1 MSLKYYLFSGLM
13 VFLCSLQTFGQQ
25 KVLKGEQARNKIK
38 QAQEIVVDE
47 TSTPRFI
54 KFRPEIT
61 QDSVPNL
68 KALLNLSASEEL
80 KFSSRRVDQKGVGH
94 TRYKQTFQG
103 VEVFGAEYIV
113 HTRGNRMLS
122 ANGNI
127 VRDLNVRTTPVLS
140 EQEALQV
147 ALDHIGAQ
155 SYMWENENQERFLKQ
170 ESKDPNS
177 TYYPKGKLLISSP
190 GYHKGSN
197 KELVYQFNIY
207 AESPLGRYNIE
218 VDAITGEV
226 MNFYNK
232 LHHVTQ
238 PGTGVSMYDGTVD
251 ILVDFNGSEY
261 SLSEETRGIHTY
273 DLLNG
278 TNYGSAVSMTD
289 PDNHFETTR
298 NQAGVSAHFGAEV
311 TYDYFLDNFGRN
323 SYDDSGADINS
334 YVHYSTNYFN
344 AFWDGFRMTYGDGD
358 GVRASALVSL
368 DIVGHEIT
376 HAVTEHSA
384 GLVYSYESGALNES
398 FSDIFGQSI
407 EFVNF
412 PETASWNLADQIYFD
427 GVSMIRSMSNP
438 NSQGQPDTYL
448 GDLWFTGSADNGGVH
463 YNSGVQ
469 NYWYYLLVEGGSGT
483 NDFGYN
489 FNVSSIGLEAAQQIA
504 YRNLTIYLT
513 PISGYNDARVGAEQ
527 SAIDLFGFGSFE
539 HLAVVEA
546 WNAVGVPAAEPMLV
560 VSGSTNF
567 GNTPIGFE
575 ATLKLQFSNIGT
587 GLLVINDINSN
598 NDVFV
603 AEDTSF
609 SIPEST
615 SRNLNISFSPSA
627 VGDTSAYFT
636 IFANTDTTSI
646 FLSGSGV
653 LPPVM
658 TVSPSLITETL
669 NTGDLAEH
677 YVTIDNSA
685 GESDLSFSIDIKTS
699 TSSPISAINLD
710 QIVPIASKSKPHH
723 YLSDV
728 SQSAEDYHYGK
739 PVGPVQGK
747 LFATNSASNTI
758 IQFDPSDGTVINSFA
773 SPDNIDGPDG
783 LAYDGDY
790 LYQISTFGTSRIFR
804 LGPEDGAVLDSIS
817 IPGLGSVDG
826 LGHSGQNLYATNY
839 SLGVIYKIDF
849 DAAIVTEVIDLGLPF
864 GGGISYGG
872 TRNTVFVADFNVIYE
887 IDPETSTLIS
897 QSSGFGTI
905 YGLGYSEELSL
916 LFIADV
922 GTGQIR
928 ALNPDTWE
936 TVYSFTAPNLT
947 SLAADENSFTKWLT
961 TEIES
966 GEIPPGESL
975 NIPFQLNASNLFGG
989 DYHANIFIHG
999 NDPANTMDSISVEL
1013 TVNGVPIV
1021 NLDQDTLIFQ
1031 DTFIGGADTEIL
1043 EIENAG
1049 TDKLNVQLV
1058 FEDDIFSSDSTSFS
1072 LAPLKSASL
1081 DIFFQPV
1088 TSVDYNRELLVVTND
1103 ESNDTIRIRLLG
1115 TGLEPPV
1122 ISVLPD
1128 SIGVDLFTGD
1138 SISQSIT
1145 IGNTDGGNPL
1155 IWEAEIKYKL
1165 EETALYGLNK
1175 HSIQYQMDKSSANQG
1190 MGKIGPLDMTTL
1202 NSLDG
1207 STEILAWIGFADFS
1221 REYPNTLNA
1230 ISQYY
1235 TNFSVDTT
1243 SATNPIGLSDL
1254 LADKDVFLIPEQES
1268 GSVSFFQSMGSSWA
1282 LVLEDFVSRGGAII
1296 LCGSAYGA
1304 HEILN
1309 TSGLMSMSQGINLN
1323 TYVMTVEDTL
1333 HRITAGLP
1341 GYIVGQNATFGM
1353 NIQDESE
1360 QLVTYNGYAAVA
1372 YKEVGRGFITYLGY
1386 DYYNYDDHAAR
1397 MIANAVSYGGAMNG
1411 WLNLE
1416 IDADTLAVGETQTF
1430 DAEMNAK
1437 GLFGGLYQADIII
1450 SNNDP
1455 LNPEIIIPVSMD
1467 VTGVPMINVETDSL
1481 DFGYTYTGYQDSMF
1495 LSIVNEGTDV
1505 LEISLF
1511 FADEEFLSAEGEITI
1526 PAQEYYELKVFF
1538 DPDVAGILQSDL
1550 LVISNDSNNDSVY
1563 VVLTGHAID
1572 PPVMVIEPDSLDEE
1586 LFSGSTSTQY
1596 ITIDNSAGGSDL
1608 IWDADFSLDL
1618 EESSLYVKHSASI
1631 GSEESY
1637 VEGDQGLARVAPIS
1651 MVVINN
1657 LGGSKNILA
1666 LTTYADFSREY
1677 PNTLNAIAQYY
1688 TDFNTVTTNTT
1699 DPFELD
1705 SLLDVSDIFLIPE
1718 QEGGS
1723 TSYFQ
1728 SLGVSWADVLHDFL
1742 SRGGSIIICG
1752 SDNGSEEIVDSGG
1765 LMSIGSLGGFSSGT
1779 LIVEDQTHFITEG
1792 LPGSISALNATFSAT
1807 MPESASEHLVTYAGD
1822 VVVGTKPYGKGQ
1834 INYIGFDY
1842 YNYDDAA
1849 ARLIAN
1855 TVANTGRNLQWLS
1868 LENTS
1873 DTIPAGSSSEL
1884 IVSFDA
1890 SGQYA
1895 GGYDATISIASNDPA
1910 QSVFNVPVHLDVIGA
1925 PNILLVQDTLI
1936 FNDTY
1941 VGYGDS
1947 LMLEIVNDGTD
1958 SLFLTIIPQNPG
1970 FSTGYD
1976 SLYIL
1981 PGESEGV
1988 NVFFHPA
1995 DPISYDTHLLIISN
2009 DPDDDSL
2016 YVNLI
2021 GQGVAP
2027 PVISITPDSVSDAV
2041 FSNDSTIQSLTIDN
2055 TLGGSVLNY
2064 SITLLEKGTFESGII
2079 HHQAFEGEVLVETP
2093 KVEPILI
2100 EKKTYSPDWE
2110 RNPHSTISG
2119 NSVELEDVK
2128 TSLDSGFWEI
2138 SSLIPSRYNFS
2149 GGETGTG
2156 ISDGGNDM
2164 YDGGNYLST
2173 NFGGSIEYTNGS
2185 LQSSPYLANKDYF
2198 TAKYP
2203 GLFVLAAEISEIDF
2217 FTINGNLGAD
2227 GGGSVD
2233 ESVLQVSK
2241 GGRRFL
2247 GFVKRVYNAG
2257 DPSVN
2262 HLIIVEDNDIVNHEI
2277 TTNTNDDYHQVNNL
2291 EGIDRLY
2298 YLLYAGSSGLY
2309 IDDSTALVIMNQFL
2323 DVINE
2328 GDNWLSL
2335 NKYEGSIQAGET
2347 EDLDLTFNA
2356 SGLYGGLYEKDLLV
2370 QSNDPANN
2378 DIIVPVSLTV
2388 IGAPDIV
2395 ASTETIDFGN
2405 RYTGSV
2411 TTKTFTVSNEGTDT
2425 LFVSDIVNA
2434 NAFIDVDIT
2443 DFELAPEE
2451 AIEIAV
2457 TYSPALEDSLITHL
2471 FIESNDPNQSSLQ
2484 ITLVGNA
2491 IDPPVMSTS
2500 PDSVG
2505 VSLYTGQQTTETIT
2519 IDNTSGGSILEVT
2532 VEFDY
2537 LNRIAPEVQFVSSDI
2552 SSSITGAAT
2561 IISGINQV
2569 GTGIGDSLNIAIYGQ
2584 GYGVR
2589 SLLESFGYRVEIVS
2603 DADIQEGDLD
2613 NFEVL
2618 VMMRRQTLAPPDG
2631 IEEKILNFLSQDKL
2645 LITEW
2650 SSSSLLFSE
2659 VGPNPYYVVTPQWEW
2674 FEGTVGH
2681 GFDVARDNPIYH
2693 TDTSHPV
2700 LFELPD
2706 PFSADDGTQFFFT
2719 LSGYNTLDLHEI
2731 ANYNGHGGNWPA
2743 IVSGEYG
2750 GGQVLM
2756 LFFDAADNP
2765 EGTQQLWYNAVNLAK
2780 INPDWVSIESST
2792 LSIPAGAKM
2801 ETELN
2806 FNAYS
2811 LAEGPYRTNLKVYSN
2826 DPANSEVII
2835 PIAMDVIAASDIELD
2850 VEELGF
2856 GDVLVGASISRSIIV
2871 HNYGSAPLNLESIYS
2886 DRADFLVTHFPSAI
2900 EPGGQGIVQ
2909 LEFRP
2914 ISSGHIPGVLTIES
2928 NDIDEGSIS
2937 IDLYGTGVP
2946 PPVIEVTPVTI
2957 SEHLIRGESVTRE
2970 LVISNEAGNSPLFYH
2985 FSDTNISWLTFSP
2998 ASDSV
3003 DAGGQSLV
3011 DMYISTDQLEIG
3023 HYTVPIKI
3031 SSNDPNTPTV
3041 EVPLHLRVS
3050 GIPDIGISVSSIS
3063 FGEVI
3068 VGDTA
3073 LAVVEITN
3081 TGPDTLKIND
3091 ITITD
3096 NQFLSGLGSNE
3107 IPPYDTTTLTLSFAP
3122 QMSGLIMS
3130 EISIVSNDPNE
3141 SVLSIQV
3148 QGEGVIINVA
3158 PIVHDQEFEVPENS
3172 PAGYIIGKV
3181 EALDPNGDNVTFSL
3195 TDESSVGT
3203 LEITE
3208 TGEIVVS
3215 NPEALDFESNSHFV
3229 FTVVVSDGQLQDSA
3243 LVSITVLDVNERP
3256 SIYDQSFEVNEN
3268 SPDGFQIGSVIGDD
3282 LDGDLLSFSIV
3293 SGNTQDAV
3301 TLNSQGILSINDSSF
3316 FNFETHHTLSLVVE
3330 VSDGALKDSANM
3342 TIIILDVEEPVNHA
3356 PVILDQIFTVKE
3368 NADSGHEIGQVIAS
3382 DEDDDELSFYIISGN
3397 DFGTFG
3403 LDPTTGILTLT
3414 NPEGSDFIANSTI
3427 SFIVEVSDGE
3437 ASDLAIVNIAI
3448 AEEEVVLSVD
3458 ENTLTLK
3465 VYPNPTSG
3473 FINISGE
3480 EMIKSVELIG
3490 GSGQRLMF
3498 SVGINSHNHRLDV
3511 KTMPA
3516 GVYYLVVEDQAGK
3529 NIKRVIIE

>member
-1 MSLKYYLFSGLM
+1 M
-13 VFLCSLQTFGQQ
+13 
-25 KVLKGEQARNKIK
+25 
-38 QAQEIVVDE
+38 D
-47 TSTPRFI
+47 
-54 KFRPEIT
+54 
-61 QDSVPNL
+61 
-68 KALLNLSASEEL
+68 
-80 KFSSRRVDQKGVGH
+80 
-94 TRYKQTFQG
+94 
-103 VEVFGAEYIV
+103 
-113 HTRGNRMLS
+113 
-122 ANGNI
+122 
-127 VRDLNVRTTPVLS
+127 
-140 EQEALQV
+140 
-147 ALDHIGAQ
+147 
-155 SYMWENENQERFLKQ
+155 
-170 ESKDPNS
+170 
-177 TYYPKGKLLISSP
+177 
-190 GYHKGSN
+190 
-197 KELVYQFNIY
+197 
-207 AESPLGRYNIE
+207 
-218 VDAITGEV
+218 
-226 MNFYNK
+226 
-232 LHHVTQ
+232 
-238 PGTGVSMYDGTVD
+238 
-251 ILVDFNGSEY
+251 
-261 SLSEETRGIHTY
+261 
-273 DLLNG
+273 
-278 TNYGSAVSMTD
+278 
-289 PDNHFETTR
+289 
-298 NQAGVSAHFGAEV
+298 
-311 TYDYFLDNFGRN
+311 
-323 SYDDSGADINS
+323 
-334 YVHYSTNYFN
+334 
-344 AFWDGFRMTYGDGD
+344 
-358 GVRASALVSL
+358 
-368 DIVGHEIT
+368 
-376 HAVTEHSA
+376 
-384 GLVYSYESGALNES
+384 
-398 FSDIFGQSI
+398 
-407 EFVNF
+407 
-412 PETASWNLADQIYFD
+412 
-427 GVSMIRSMSNP
+427 
-438 NSQGQPDTYL
+438 
-448 GDLWFTGSADNGGVH
+448 
-463 YNSGVQ
+463 
-469 NYWYYLLVEGGSGT
+469 
-483 NDFGYN
+483 
-489 FNVSSIGLEAAQQIA
+489 
-504 YRNLTIYLT
+504 
-513 PISGYNDARVGAEQ
+513 
-527 SAIDLFGFGSFE
+527 
-539 HLAVVEA
+539 
-546 WNAVGVPAAEPMLV
+546 
-560 VSGSTNF
+560 
-567 GNTPIGFE
+567 
-575 ATLKLQFSNIGT
+575 
-587 GLLVINDINSN
+587 
-598 NDVFV
+598 
-603 AEDTSF
+603 
-609 SIPEST
+609 
-615 SRNLNISFSPSA
+615 
-627 VGDTSAYFT
+627 
-636 IFANTDTTSI
+636 
-646 FLSGSGV
+646 
-653 LPPVM
+653 
-658 TVSPSLITETL
+658 
-669 NTGDLAEH
+669 
-677 YVTIDNSA
+677 
-685 GESDLSFSIDIKTS
+685 
-699 TSSPISAINLD
+699 
-710 QIVPIASKSKPHH
+710 
-723 YLSDV
+723 
-728 SQSAEDYHYGK
+728 
-739 PVGPVQGK
+739 
-747 LFATNSASNTI
+747 
-758 IQFDPSDGTVINSFA
+758 
-773 SPDNIDGPDG
+773 
-783 LAYDGDY
+783 
-790 LYQISTFGTSRIFR
+790 
-804 LGPEDGAVLDSIS
+804 PEDGTVLDSIS
-817 IPGLGSVDG
+817 ISGLGNVDG

-887 IDPETSTLIS
+887 INPETSTLIS

-905 YGLGYSEELSL
+905 YGLGYSNELNL
-916 LFIADV
+916 LFVADV

-936 TVYSFTAPNLT
+936 TVYSFAAPNLT
-947 SLAADENSFTKWLT
+947 SLAADESSFYKWLT
-961 TEIES
+961 AEIES
-966 GEIPPGESL
+966 GEVPPGESVD
-975 NIPFQLNASNLFGG
+975 IPFQLNASNLFGG
-989 DYHANIFIHG
+989 DYQANIFIHG
-999 NDPANTMDSISVEL
+999 NDPANTMDSVSVEL

-1021 NLDQDTLIFQ
+1021 NLDQDTLMFQ
-1031 DTFIGGADTEIL
+1031 DTFIGGADVETL

-1049 TDKLNVQLV
+1049 TDELNVQLV
-1058 FEDDIFSSDSTSFS
+1058 FEDDIFSADSTSFS
-1072 LAPLKSASL
+1072 LAPLKSVSL
-1081 DIFFQPV
+1081 DIFFQPE
-1088 TSVDYNRELLVVTND
+1088 TSGDYSRELLVVTND
-1103 ESNDTIRIRLLG
+1103 DNKDSVRIRLLG
-1115 TGLEPPV
+1115 AGLEPPV

-1145 IGNTDGGNPL
+1145 IGNSDGGNPL
-1155 IWEAEIKYKL
+1155 IWRAEIEYKL
-1165 EETALYGLNK
+1165 EETALYGSNK
-1175 HSIQYQMDKSSANQG
+1175 HLIQYQPDNSSANQG
-1190 MGKIGPLDMTTL
+1190 MGKIGPLDIATI

-1207 STEILAWIGFADFS
+1207 STEILAWIGYADFS

-1235 TNFSVDTT
+1235 TNYSVDTT
-1243 SATNPIGLSDL
+1243 SMINPTGLSNL
-1254 LADKDVFLIPEQES
+1254 LVDKDVFLIPEQES
-1268 GSVSFFQSMGSSWA
+1268 GSVSFFQNMGTSCA

-1296 LCGSAYGA
+1296 MCGSGYGA
-1304 HEILN
+1304 FEILN
-1309 TSGLMSMSQGINLN
+1309 SSGLMSMSQGNNLN
-1323 TYVMTVEDTL
+1323 TNVMTVEDTL
-1333 HRITAGLP
+1333 HRIMAGLP
-1341 GYIVGQNATFGM
+1341 GFILGQNATFGM
-1353 NIQDESE
+1353 TIHDESE

-1386 DYYNYDDHAAR
+1386 DYFNYDDDAAR
-1397 MIANAVSYGGAMNG
+1397 IIANAVSYGGGMNG
-1411 WLNLE
+1411 WLSLE
-1416 IDADTLAVGETQTF
+1416 ILGDTLDVGETQTF
-1430 DAEMNAK
+1430 DAELNAS

-1455 LNPEIIIPVSMD
+1455 LNPEIIIPVLMD

-1481 DFGYTYTGYQDSMF
+1481 DFGYTYTGHQDSLY

-1505 LEISLF
+1505 LEINLF
-1511 FADEEFLSAEGEITI
+1511 FADEEFISAESEISI
-1526 PAQEYYELKVFF
+1526 PAQEYYELKIFF
-1538 DPDVAGILQSDL
+1538 DPDVAGIVQSDL
-1550 LVISNDSNNDSVY
+1550 LVVSNDSNNDSVY

-1572 PPVMVIEPDSLDEE
+1572 PPVMVVEPDSLNEE

-1608 IWDADFSLDL
+1608 IWEADFSLEL
-1618 EESSLYVKHSASI
+1618 EESSLYVKHSASM
-1631 GSEESY
+1631 GLEESY
-1637 VEGDQGLARVAPIS
+1637 IEGDQGLARVAPIP
-1651 MVVINN
+1651 MDVINS
-1657 LGGSKNILA
+1657 LGGRKNILA
-1666 LTTYADFSREY
+1666 LTTYADLSREY
-1677 PNTLNAIAQYY
+1677 PNTLNAIAQYF
-1688 TDFNTVTTNTT
+1688 TDFNIVSTNTT
-1699 DPFELD
+1699 DPVELD

-1723 TSYFQ
+1723 ASYFNN
-1728 SLGVSWADVLHDFL
+1728 LGVQWAGVLGEFL
-1742 SRGGSIIICG
+1742 NRGGSIILCG
-1752 SDNGSEEIVDSGG
+1752 ADPGGERILNSSG
-1765 LMSIGSLGGFSSGT
+1765 LMSINVLGAFSSGT
-1779 LIVEDQTHFITEG
+1779 LYVENQDHFITEG
-1792 LPGSISALNATFSAT
+1792 IPETIGALNATFMVN
-1807 MPESASEHLVTYAGD
+1807 MPDASSEALVTYAGE
-1822 VVVGTKPYGKGQ
+1822 VVVGTKPYGQGQ
-1834 INYIGFDY
+1834 ITYIGFDY
-1842 YNYDDAA
+1842 FDYNDAA

-1855 TVANTGRNLQWLS
+1855 TVANTGKNLQWLS

-1925 PNILLVQDTLI
+1925 PNILIVQDTLI
-1936 FNDTY
+1936 FSDTY

-1958 SLFLTIIPQNPG
+1958 SLFLTFIPQNPD

-1988 NVFFHPA
+1988 NVFFHPT

-2027 PVISITPDSVSDAV
+2027 PVISITPDSVSAAV

-2064 SITLLEKGTFESGII
+2064 SIMLLEKETFGSGIL
-2079 HHQAFEGEVLVETP
+2079 HHQAFVGPKELVEVP
-2093 KVEPILI
+2093 KVEPILM

-2110 RNPHSTISG
+2110 RKSSSTISG
-2119 NSVELEDVK
+2119 SSVDLEDVRA
-2128 TSLDSGFWEI
+2128 SLDSGFWEI
-2138 SSLIPSRYNFS
+2138 TSLIPSRYNFS

-2203 GLFVLAAEISEIDF
+2203 GLFVLAAETSEIDF

-2227 GGGSVD
+2227 GGGSLD

-2241 GGRRFL
+2241 GGRKFL
-2247 GFVKRVYNAG
+2247 GFVKRVYDAW

-2277 TTNTNDDYHQVNNL
+2277 STNTNDDYHQVNDL

-2356 SGLYGGLYEKDLLV
+2356 TGLYGGLYEKDLLV
-2370 QSNDPANN
+2370 QSNDPASS

-2388 IGAPDIV
+2388 TGAPDIV
-2395 ASTETIDFGN
+2395 VSTETIDFGT
-2405 RYTGSV
+2405 RFTGSI

-2434 NAFIDVDIT
+2434 NAFIDVDIA

-2451 AIEIAV
+2451 EIEIAV

-2471 FIESNDPNQSSLQ
+2471 FIESNDPDQSSLQ

-2491 IDPPVMSTS
+2491 IDPPVMNTS

-2505 VSLYTGQQTTETIT
+2505 VSLYTGQQATETIT
-2519 IDNTSGGSILEVT
+2519 IDNSAGGSVLEVT
-2532 VEFDY
+2532 LELAHV
-2537 LNRIAPEVQFVSSDI
+2537 NRHAVNINEIHLLETASTMTLTGEVKQF
-2552 SSSITGAAT
+2552 SILDDFHTT
-2561 IISGINQV
+2561 IP
-2569 GTGIGDSLNIAIYGQ
+2569 DSLSIALYGS
-2584 GYGVR
+2584 YFPTLAA
-2589 SLLESFGYRVEIVS
+2589 LLESYGYYVS
-2603 DADIQEGDLD
+2603 QIFDGDILGDNLLDYDVLIMTHHSSAPLEG
-2613 NFEVL
+2613 V
-2618 VMMRRQTLAPPDG
+2618 
-2631 IEEKILNFLSQDKL
+2631 EEKIAQFLSKGNM

-2659 VGPNPYYVVTPQWEW
+2659 VGPSPYNVVTPQWGW
-2674 FEGTVGH
+2674 FEGAIGNGDYVSSN
-2681 GFDVARDNPIYH
+2681 NPIYH
-2693 TDTSHPV
+2693 SAHNHP
-2700 LFELPD
+2700 LLYDLPD
-2706 PFSADDGTQFFFT
+2706 PFTGNDGTEFFFT
-2719 LSGYNTLDLHEI
+2719 VSGYDPSKLIEV

-2743 IVSGEYG
+2743 ILNGNYNS
-2750 GGQVLM
+2750 GQVVIL
-2756 LFFDAADNP
+2756 LFDAADNP
-2765 EGTQQLWYNAVNLAK
+2765 VATQQLWLNAVSSANA
-2780 INPDWVSIESST
+2780 NFDWISLQDSA
-2792 LSIPAGAKM
+2792 LSVPAGEIV
-2801 ETELN
+2801 ETHID
-2806 FNAYS
+2806 FNAFSKEAGQYQ
-2811 LAEGPYRTNLKVYSN
+2811 ANLKVSSN
-2826 DPANSEVII
+2826 DPENSEVII

-2856 GDVLVGASISRSIIV
+2856 GDVLVGASISRSLIV
-2871 HNYGSAPLNLESIYS
+2871 HNNGSAPLNFESIYS
-2886 DRADFLVTHFPSAI
+2886 DRADFLVTHFPSSI

-2957 SEHLIRGESVTRE
+2957 SEHLIKGESVTRE
-2970 LVISNEAGNSPLFYH
+2970 LVISNEAGNSQLFYH

-2998 ASDSV
+2998 SSDSI
-3003 DAGGQSLV
+3003 DAGDQSLV

-3063 FGEVI
+3063 FGEVV

-3091 ITITD
+3091 ITITN

-3141 SVLSIQV
+3141 SVLFIQV

-3203 LEITE
+3203 FEITG

-3256 SIYDQSFEVNEN
+3256 SISDQSFEMNEN
-3268 SPDGFQIGSVIGDD
+3268 SQDGFQIGSVTGDD
-3282 LDGDLLSFSIV
+3282 PDGDLLSFSIV
-3293 SGNTQDAV
+3293 SGNAQDAV

-3316 FNFETHHTLSLVVE
+3316 FDFETHHTLSLIVE
-3330 VSDGALKDSANM
+3330 VSDGALKDSANV
-3342 TIIILDVEEPVNHA
+3342 TISVLDVEEPVNHA
-3356 PVILDQIFTVKE
+3356 PVILDQIFTVEE

-3382 DEDDDELSFYIISGN
+3382 DEDDDELSFSIISGN

-3403 LDPTTGILTLT
+3403 LDPTTGILTLI

-3437 ASDLAIVNIAI
+3437 ATDLAIVNIDI

-3458 ENTLTLK
+3458 ENALTLK
-3465 VYPNPTSG
+3465 VYPNPTNG

-3498 SVGINSHNHRLDV
+3498 RGDINSYNHRLDV
-3511 KTMPA
+3511 KTMSA
-3516 GVYYLVVEDQAGK
+3516 GVYYLVIEDQAGK